1 MEFVPHDYQRAA
13 MQWILDKPKCGLFL
27 DMGLGKTVTTL
38 TALDYLMY
46 QEFEIDKALV
56 VAPKRV
62 VTDTWARECQ
72 KWDHLNH
79 LKVSP
84 IVGTPRERRA
94 AIRRQ
99 ADIYLVSRDNIKWLI
114 ETLDGYWPYDVLVL
128 DELSSFKNP
137 QTNRF
142 KALRKV
148 AYKCKRVIGLTGT
161 PAPNGYTDLWSQI
174 YLLDQGERLGK
185 TLTDFRRRYCE
196 AIRYPYFVKW
206 SVPKEHLH
214 DIDRKISDICI
225 SMTAKDYL
233 KLPPVYSIIMN
244 VTLDKKAQRAYDEMK
259 QEAVL
264 ELAGTEI
271 IGVTAAALMNKL
283 LQIAGG
289 AVYDDDGAVTEIH
302 DAKLEALEQII
313 EESQGQPVLVF
324 YSYRFDASRIRR
336 RFPEARTMET
346 DQDISDWNAGTVP
359 LMLAHPASCGHGLN
373 LQEGG
378 HIIVW
383 FGPTWSLELYQ
394 QANARLNRQG
404 QDKPVMIYHLIASGT
419 VDERVMEAIQN
430 KSTTQAAL
438 IDCVKAEI
446 GSVMNNVEENAV

>member
-1 MEFVPHDYQRAA
+1 
-13 MQWILDKPKCGLFL
+13 
-27 DMGLGKTVTTL
+27 
-38 TALDYLMY
+38 MY

-137 QTNRF
+137 QTNRY

-174 YLLDQGERLGK
+174 YLLDQGKRLGK

-233 KLPPVYSIIMN
+233 TLPPVYSIITN

-289 AVYDDDGAVTEIH
+289 AVYDEDGAVTEIH
-302 DAKLEALEQII
+302 DAKLEALEQIV
-313 EESQGQPVLVF
+313 EEAQGQPVLVF
-324 YSYRFDASRIRR
+324 YSYRFDVDRIRR

-404 QDKPVMIYHLIASGT
+404 QEKPVMIYHLIASGT

-446 GSVMNNVEENAV
+446 GSVMKNVEENAV

>member
-1 MEFVPHDYQRAA
+1 
-13 MQWILDKPKCGLFL
+13 
-27 DMGLGKTVTTL
+27 
-38 TALDYLMY
+38 MY

-196 AIRYPYFVKW
+196 AIRYPNFVKW
-206 SVPKEHLH
+206 SVPKAQLH

-233 KLPPVYSIIMN
+233 RLPPVYSIITN
-244 VTLDKKAQRAYDEMK
+244 VTLDAKAQRAYDEMK

-264 ELAGTEI
+264 ELANTEI

-289 AVYDDDGAVTEIH
+289 AVYDEDGAVTEIH

-324 YSYRFDASRIRR
+324 YSYRFDVDRIRR

-430 KSTTQAAL
+430 KSTTQEAL

-446 GSVMNNVEENAV
+446 GSVMKNVEANTV

>member
-1 MEFVPHDYQRAA
+1 M
-13 MQWILDKPKCGLFL
+13 
-27 DMGLGKTVTTL
+27 
-38 TALDYLMY
+38 
-46 QEFEIDKALV
+46 
-56 VAPKRV
+56 
-62 VTDTWARECQ
+62 
-72 KWDHLNH
+72 
-79 LKVSP
+79 
-84 IVGTPRERRA
+84 
-94 AIRRQ
+94 
-99 ADIYLVSRDNIKWLI
+99 
-114 ETLDGYWPYDVLVL
+114 
-128 DELSSFKNP
+128 P

-233 KLPPVYSIIMN
+233 KLPPVYSIITN

-264 ELAGTEI
+264 ELANTEI

-289 AVYDDDGAVTEIH
+289 AVYDEDGAVTEIH

-324 YSYRFDASRIRR
+324 YSYRFDVDRIRQ

-404 QDKPVMIYHLIASGT
+404 QEKPVMIYHLIASGT

-446 GSVMNNVEENAV
+446 GSVMKNVEANTV

>member
-1 MEFVPHDYQRAA
+1 MRIVFGY
-13 MQWILDKPKCGLFL
+13 GL
-27 DMGLGKTVTTL
+27 GLGKTVTTL

-137 QTNRF
+137 QANRF

-233 KLPPVYSIIMN
+233 KLPPVYSIITN

-324 YSYRFDASRIRR
+324 YSYRFDASRIQR

-404 QDKPVMIYHLIASGT
+404 QEKPVMIYHLLAKDT
-419 VDERVMEAIQN
+419 AETRVMTALKN
-430 KSTTQAAL
+430 KSTTQEAL

-446 GSVMNNVEENAV
+446 GGKIDELYRHRIPERTHAD

>member
-1 MEFVPHDYQRAA
+1 MK
-13 MQWILDKPKCGLFL
+13 WIVDKPKCGLFL

-79 LKVSP
+79 LEVSP

-114 ETLDGYWPYDVLVL
+114 ETLDGVWPYDVLVL

-174 YLLDQGERLGK
+174 YLLDQGKRLGK

-233 KLPPVYSIIMN
+233 KLPPVYSIITN

-289 AVYDDDGAVTEIH
+289 AVYDEDGAVTEIH
-302 DAKLEALEQII
+302 DAKLEALEQIV

-324 YSYRFDASRIRR
+324 YSYKFDVDRIRQ
-336 RFPEARTMET
+336 RFSEVRTLET
-346 DQDISDWNAGTVP
+346 DQDITDWNAGKVP
-359 LMLAHPASCGHGLN
+359 VMLAHPASCGHGLN
-373 LQEGG
+373 LQQGG

-404 QDKPVMIYHLIASGT
+404 QDKPVMIYHLIATGT
-419 VDERVMEAIQN
+419 VDERVMVALEN

-446 GSVMNNVEENAV
+446 GSVKHVEKAAV

>member
-1 MEFVPHDYQRAA
+1 M
-13 MQWILDKPKCGLFL
+13 
-27 DMGLGKTVTTL
+27 TTL

-114 ETLDGYWPYDVLVL
+114 ETLDGYLDGYWPYDVLVL

-174 YLLDQGERLGK
+174 YLLDRGERLGK

-233 KLPPVYSIIMN
+233 KLPPVYSIITN

-264 ELAGTEI
+264 ELANTEI

-289 AVYDDDGAVTEIH
+289 AVYDEDGAVTEIH

-324 YSYRFDASRIRR
+324 YSYRFDVDRIRR

-430 KSTTQAAL
+430 KSTTQEAL

-446 GSVMNNVEENAV
+446 GSVMKNVEANTV

>member
-1 MEFVPHDYQRAA
+1 
-13 MQWILDKPKCGLFL
+13 
-27 DMGLGKTVTTL
+27 
-38 TALDYLMY
+38 MY

-114 ETLDGYWPYDVLVL
+114 ETLDGYLDGYWPYDVLVL

-174 YLLDQGERLGK
+174 YLLDRGERLGK

-233 KLPPVYSIIMN
+233 KLPPVYSIITN

-264 ELAGTEI
+264 ELANTEI

-289 AVYDDDGAVTEIH
+289 AVYDEDGAVTEIH

-324 YSYRFDASRIRR
+324 YSYRFDVDRIRR

-430 KSTTQAAL
+430 KSTTQEAL

-446 GSVMNNVEENAV
+446 GSVMKNVEANTV

>member
-13 MQWILDKPKCGLFL
+13 MKWIVDKPKCGLFL

-79 LKVSP
+79 LEVSP

-114 ETLDGYWPYDVLVL
+114 ETLDGVWPYDVLVL

-174 YLLDQGERLGK
+174 YLLDQGKRLGK

-233 KLPPVYSIIMN
+233 KLPPVYSIITN

-289 AVYDDDGAVTEIH
+289 AVYDEDGAVTEIH
-302 DAKLEALEQII
+302 DAKLEALEQIV

-324 YSYRFDASRIRR
+324 YSYKFDVDRIRQ
-336 RFPEARTMET
+336 RFSEVRTLET
-346 DQDISDWNAGTVP
+346 DQDITDWNAGKVP
-359 LMLAHPASCGHGLN
+359 VMLAHPASCGHGLN
-373 LQEGG
+373 LQQGG

-404 QDKPVMIYHLIASGT
+404 QDKPVMIYHLIATGT
-419 VDERVMEAIQN
+419 VDERVMVALEN

-446 GSVMNNVEENAV
+446 GSVKHVEKAAV

>member
-174 YLLDQGERLGK
+174 YLLDQGKRLGK

-196 AIRYPYFVKW
+196 AIRYPNFVKW
-206 SVPKEHLH
+206 SVPKEQLH

-233 KLPPVYSIIMN
+233 KLPPVYSIITN
-244 VTLDKKAQRAYDEMK
+244 VTLDAKAQRAYDEMK

-289 AVYDDDGAVTEIH
+289 AVYDEDGAVTEIH

-324 YSYRFDASRIRR
+324 YSYRFDVDRIRR

-346 DQDISDWNAGTVP
+346 DQDISDWNAGKVP
-359 LMLAHPASCGHGLN
+359 VMLAHPASCGHGLN

-419 VDERVMEAIQN
+419 VDERVMEAIEN

-446 GSVMNNVEENAV
+446 GSVMKNVEENAV

>member
-1 MEFVPHDYQRAA
+1 
-13 MQWILDKPKCGLFL
+13 
-27 DMGLGKTVTTL
+27 
-38 TALDYLMY
+38 MY

-56 VAPKRV
+56 IAPKRV

-233 KLPPVYSIIMN
+233 KLPPVYSIITN

-264 ELAGTEI
+264 ELANTEI

-289 AVYDDDGAVTEIH
+289 AVYDEDGAVTEIH

-324 YSYRFDASRIRR
+324 YSYRFDVDRIRR

-430 KSTTQAAL
+430 KSTTQEAL

-446 GSVMNNVEENAV
+446 GSVMKNVEANTV

>member
-1 MEFVPHDYQRAA
+1 
-13 MQWILDKPKCGLFL
+13 
-27 DMGLGKTVTTL
+27 
-38 TALDYLMY
+38 MY
-46 QEFEIDKALV
+46 QELEIDTALV

-79 LKVSP
+79 LMVSA
-84 IVGTPRERRA
+84 IVGSPRERRA
-94 AIRRQ
+94 AVRRK

-148 AYKCKRVIGLTGT
+148 AHKCKRVIGLTGT

-174 YLLDQGERLGK
+174 YLLDQGQRLGK

-196 AIRYPYFVKW
+196 SIRYPSFVKW
-206 SVPKEHLH
+206 SVPKERLH
-214 DIDRKISDICI
+214 DIDKQIADICI

-233 KLPPVYSIIMN
+233 KLPPAYYIVTN
-244 VTLDKKAQRAYDEMK
+244 VTLDTKAQRAYEQMK

-264 ELAGTEI
+264 ELAGSEI
-271 IGVTAAALMNKL
+271 VGVTAATLMNKL

-289 AVYDDDGAVTEIH
+289 AVYNDDGAVTEIH
-302 DAKLEALEQII
+302 DAKLEALEQIV
-313 EESQGQPVLVF
+313 EEAQGQTVLVF
-324 YSYRFDASRIRR
+324 YSYKFDVDRIRR
-336 RFPEARTMET
+336 RIPEARTLET
-346 DQDISDWNAGTVP
+346 DQDIADWNVGKVP
-359 LMLAHPASCGHGLN
+359 VMLAHPASCGHGLN
-373 LQEGG
+373 LQQGG

-404 QDKPVMIYHLIASGT
+404 QDKPVLIYHLVASGT
-419 VDERVMEAIQN
+419 VDERVMEALDN

-446 GSVMNNVEENAV
+446 GSVQCEKKTDV

>member
-1 MEFVPHDYQRAA
+1 MR
-13 MQWILDKPKCGLFL
+13 WILDHPKCALLL

-38 TALDYLMY
+38 TALDHLMY
-46 QEFEIDKALV
+46 EELEIDRALV

-62 VTDTWARECQ
+62 VTDTWARECE
-72 KWDHLNH
+72 KWDHLQH
-79 LKVSP
+79 LSVSP
-84 IVGTPRERRA
+84 IIGSPRERRA
-94 AIRRQ
+94 AMRRP

-114 ETLDGYWPYDVLVL
+114 ETLDGDWPYEGLVL

-137 QTNRF
+137 QANRF

-148 AYKCKRVIGLTGT
+148 AHRSQRVIGLTGT

-174 YLLDQGERLGK
+174 YLLDQGARLGR

-196 AIRYPYFVKW
+196 SIRYPSFVKW
-206 SVPKEHLH
+206 TVPQQKLH
-214 DIDRKISDICI
+214 DIDRRISDICI

-233 KLPPVYSIIMN
+233 KLPPVYSIVSS
-244 VTLDKKAQRAYDEMK
+244 VTLEATARRAYEALK
-259 QEAVL
+259 REAVL
-264 ELAGTEI
+264 EVAGKEI

-283 LQIAGG
+283 LQLASG
-289 AVYDDDGAVTEIH
+289 AAYDDDGVVTEIH
-302 DAKLEALEQII
+302 DAKLEALAQIV
-313 EESQGQPVLVF
+313 EEAQGQPVLVF
-324 YSYRFDASRIRR
+324 YSYRFDVDRIRR
-336 RFPEARTMET
+336 LFPEARTMET
-346 DQDISDWNAGTVP
+346 DQDIRDWNAGRVP

-373 LQEGG
+373 LQQGG

-404 QDKPVMIYHLIASGT
+404 QTKPVMIYHLIAEGT
-419 VDERVMEAIQN
+419 VDERVMEALRN

-438 IDCVKAEI
+438 IDCVRAEI
-446 GSVMNNVEENAV
+446 GGVDDVEATTV

>member
-1 MEFVPHDYQRAA
+1 
-13 MQWILDKPKCGLFL
+13 
-27 DMGLGKTVTTL
+27 
-38 TALDYLMY
+38 MY

-233 KLPPVYSIIMN
+233 KLPPVYSIITN

-264 ELAGTEI
+264 ELANTEI

-289 AVYDDDGAVTEIH
+289 AVYDEDGAVTEIH

-324 YSYRFDASRIRR
+324 YSYRFDVDRIRR

-430 KSTTQAAL
+430 KSTTQEAL

-446 GSVMNNVEENAV
+446 GSVMKNVEANTV

>member
-13 MQWILDKPKCGLFL
+13 MKWIVDKPKCGLFL

-79 LKVSP
+79 LEVSP

-114 ETLDGYWPYDVLVL
+114 ETLDGVWPYDVLVL

-142 KALRKV
+142 KALRKA

-174 YLLDQGERLGK
+174 YLLDQGKRLGK

-233 KLPPVYSIIMN
+233 KLPPVYSIITN

-289 AVYDDDGAVTEIH
+289 AVYDEDGAVTEIH
-302 DAKLEALEQII
+302 DAKLEALEQIV

-324 YSYRFDASRIRR
+324 YSYKFDVDRIRQ
-336 RFPEARTMET
+336 RFSEVRTLET
-346 DQDISDWNAGTVP
+346 DQDITDWNAGKVP
-359 LMLAHPASCGHGLN
+359 VMLAHPASCGHGLN
-373 LQEGG
+373 LQQGG

-404 QDKPVMIYHLIASGT
+404 QDKPVMIYHLIATGT
-419 VDERVMEAIQN
+419 VDERVMVALEN

-446 GSVMNNVEENAV
+446 GSVKHVEKAAV

>member
-1 MEFVPHDYQRAA
+1 M
-13 MQWILDKPKCGLFL
+13 
-27 DMGLGKTVTTL
+27 TTL

-114 ETLDGYWPYDVLVL
+114 ETLDGYLDGYWPYDVLVL

-233 KLPPVYSIIMN
+233 KLPPVYSIITN

-264 ELAGTEI
+264 ELANTEI

-289 AVYDDDGAVTEIH
+289 AVYDEDGAVTEIH

-324 YSYRFDASRIRR
+324 YSYRFDVDRIRR

-430 KSTTQAAL
+430 KSTTQEAL

-446 GSVMNNVEENAV
+446 GSVMKNVEANTV

>member
-1 MEFVPHDYQRAA
+1 M
-13 MQWILDKPKCGLFL
+13 
-27 DMGLGKTVTTL
+27 TTL

-174 YLLDQGERLGK
+174 YLLDQGKRLGK

-233 KLPPVYSIIMN
+233 KLPPVYSIITN

-324 YSYRFDASRIRR
+324 YSYRFDASRIQR

>member
-1 MEFVPHDYQRAA
+1 M
-13 MQWILDKPKCGLFL
+13 
-27 DMGLGKTVTTL
+27 TTL

-233 KLPPVYSIIMN
+233 KLPPVYSIITN

-264 ELAGTEI
+264 ELANTEI

-289 AVYDDDGAVTEIH
+289 AVYDEDGAVTEIH

-324 YSYRFDASRIRR
+324 YSYRFDVDRIRQ

-430 KSTTQAAL
+430 KSTTQEAL

-446 GSVMNNVEENAV
+446 GSVMKNVEANTV

>member
-1 MEFVPHDYQRAA
+1 
-13 MQWILDKPKCGLFL
+13 
-27 DMGLGKTVTTL
+27 
-38 TALDYLMY
+38 MY

-174 YLLDQGERLGK
+174 YLLDRGERLGK

-233 KLPPVYSIIMN
+233 KLPPVYSIITN

-264 ELAGTEI
+264 ELANTEI

-289 AVYDDDGAVTEIH
+289 AVYDEDGAVTEIH

-324 YSYRFDASRIRR
+324 YSYRFDVDRIRR

-430 KSTTQAAL
+430 KSTTQEAL

-446 GSVMNNVEENAV
+446 GSVMKNVEANTV

>member
-1 MEFVPHDYQRAA
+1 
-13 MQWILDKPKCGLFL
+13 
-27 DMGLGKTVTTL
+27 
-38 TALDYLMY
+38 MY

-233 KLPPVYSIIMN
+233 KLPPVYSIITN

-264 ELAGTEI
+264 ELANTEI

-289 AVYDDDGAVTEIH
+289 AVYDEDGAVTEIH

-324 YSYRFDASRIRR
+324 YSYRFDVDRIRHC
-336 RFPEARTMET
+336 FPEARTMET
-346 DQDISDWNAGTVP
+346 DQDIRDWNAGKVP

-373 LQEGG
+373 LQQGG

-404 QDKPVMIYHLIASGT
+404 QDKPVRIYHLIASGT

-430 KSTTQAAL
+430 KSTTQEAL

-446 GSVMNNVEENAV
+446 GSVMKNVEANTV

>member
-13 MQWILDKPKCGLFL
+13 MQWILTKPKCGLFL

-174 YLLDQGERLGK
+174 YLLDQGKRLGK

-233 KLPPVYSIIMN
+233 KLPPVYSIITN
-244 VTLDKKAQRAYDEMK
+244 VTLDKKTQRAYDEMK

-264 ELAGTEI
+264 ELANTEI

-289 AVYDDDGAVTEIH
+289 AVYDEDGAVTEIH

-324 YSYRFDASRIRR
+324 YSYRFDVDRIRR

-404 QDKPVMIYHLIASGT
+404 QEKPVMVYHLIASGT

-430 KSTTQAAL
+430 KSTTQSAL

-446 GSVMNNVEENAV
+446 GSVMKNVEENTV